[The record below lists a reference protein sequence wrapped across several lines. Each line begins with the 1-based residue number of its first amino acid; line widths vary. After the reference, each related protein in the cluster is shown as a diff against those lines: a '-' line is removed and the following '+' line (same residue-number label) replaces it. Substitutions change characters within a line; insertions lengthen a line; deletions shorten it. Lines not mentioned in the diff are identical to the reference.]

1 MSFVAWVLF
10 GLVAGFVGSRL
21 LNSSGPR
28 AFLDIVLGIT
38 GAVLGGA
45 VFKLTDSGSAPGL
58 NLGSL
63 LVAVCGAVF
72 LLFIVNAALGTR
84 SKSRPKVRLP

>member
-21 LNSSGPR
+21 LNSTGAR
-28 AFLDIVLGIT
+28 AFFDVALGIT
-38 GAVLGGA
+38 GAVLGGV
-45 VFKLTDSGSAPGL
+45 VFKLSDSGSSPGL

-63 LVAVCGAVF
+63 FAAVSGAAF
-72 LLFIVNAALGTR
+72 LLFIVNAALGNR
-84 SKSRPKVRLP
+84 SKARPKVRLP